1 MTETNTR
8 PGWKRHSPEEIVRK
22 LRECD
27 RITADGGTIAR
38 AAHAI
43 GVTQATYARWRRSY
57 GGLESQQVR
66 RLKQLEAE
74 NARLRKAVS
83 ELDRVTAY

>member
-1 MTETNTR
+1 MTEDKSR
-8 PGWKRHSPEEIVRK
+8 AGWKRHSPDEIVRK
-22 LRECD
+22 LRECE
-27 RITADGGTIAR
+27 RITAQGGSIAH

-57 GGLESQQVR
+57 GGLETSQVA

-83 ELDRVTAY
+83 ELDRASAY